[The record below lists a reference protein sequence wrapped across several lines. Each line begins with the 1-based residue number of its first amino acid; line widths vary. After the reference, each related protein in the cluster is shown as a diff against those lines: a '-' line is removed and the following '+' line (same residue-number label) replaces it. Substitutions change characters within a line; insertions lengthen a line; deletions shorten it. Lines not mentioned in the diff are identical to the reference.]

1 MAAFLALL
9 SSLLWG
15 TGDFLGGTIS
25 RRVHPVAVMQAT
37 QTLAGLGLLV
47 VAIGFGEMGRTGAI
61 PWGAAAGA
69 LGFVG
74 LGAFYAALA
83 AGTMGVV
90 APIAATGVAIPVAVG
105 LIRGDSPSGLQLL
118 GIVVTVAGV
127 IAASGP
133 ETGRADP
140 ETETEPTP
148 DGALDA
154 TARTDVDPDEP
165 PVHIPDRGLKP
176 FLLAGVAAVCFG
188 SALTLLA
195 EGSQTSV
202 ALSLLVMRGVNATIC
217 TVLLLSLLRKAP
229 RPTRADLPVLATIG
243 ATDATANGTF
253 AVASTM
259 GQISISAVLASLY
272 PAVTA
277 LLAWKLHGEQLLRI
291 QVAGVAATL
300 LGVALIAGG

>member
-1 MAAFLALL
+1 MAAVLALC

-15 TGDFLGGTIS
+15 LGDFLGGTIS

-37 QTLAGLGLLV
+37 QSLAGVALLV
-47 VAIGFGEMGRTGAI
+47 VTLAAGEIGRTGAI

-105 LIRGDSPSGLQLL
+105 LIRGESPSELQLL
-118 GIVVTVAGV
+118 GIVITVAGV

-133 ETGRADP
+133 ERGRAHAL
-140 ETETEPTP
+140 
-148 DGALDA
+148 GA
-154 TARTDVDPDEP
+154 TDPDAPDDDEA
-165 PVHIPDRGLKP
+165 PVHIPDRGLRP

-195 EGSQTSV
+195 EGSQTSI
-202 ALSLLVMRGVNATIC
+202 ALSLLTMRVVNAAIC
-217 TVLLLSLLRKAP
+217 TLLLLTALRAAP
-229 RPTRADLPVLATIG
+229 RANRADLPVLATIG

-259 GQISISAVLASLY
+259 GQVSISAVLASLY

-277 LLAWKLHGEQLLRI
+277 ILAWKLHGERLMRI
-291 QVAGVAATL
+291 QVAGVVATL
-300 LGVALIAGG
+300 VGVALIAGG